1 MYSSEE
7 HLGIPRVG
15 PQALSTT
22 SLTFSSA
29 SQPLKL
35 WPKSILT
42 NDDFNNCEKS

>member
-22 SLTFSSA
+22 SLTFSSVFQTYVMA
-29 SQPLKL
+29 KINSHK
-35 WPKSILT
+35 
-42 NDDFNNCEKS
+42 